1 MLAGLDKV
9 LQLSQLQCTAA
20 AEIQIHIQLDL
31 CTDHTAAAAA
41 AVSGGKMVQLPQ
53 LQCTQLNSQQ
63 HKRQALQV

>member
-41 AVSGGKMVQLPQ
+41 VSGGKMVQLPQ